1 MHYPRLSTTML
12 LRPATTFRLLRPV
25 LSRSLLGAT
34 SHYYRCSSTSM
45 PKTQTL
51 VSDDNS
57 PSQQFDYEKNFD
69 EVESNHIP
77 TNNGFDRMMMDHK
90 EKNNASNNSEDEEKH
105 LTSLLMELPNR
116 VGILHDVLRFF
127 WKFDVNIRRIE
138 SRPSKFGKFDF
149 FVDVERTNGSEDE
162 RDERLE
168 NLLASLEE
176 YGVEKL
182 LILGE
187 KEGT

>member
-1 MHYPRLSTTML
+1 
-12 LRPATTFRLLRPV
+12 
-25 LSRSLLGAT
+25 
-34 SHYYRCSSTSM
+34 
-45 PKTQTL
+45 
-51 VSDDNS
+51 
-57 PSQQFDYEKNFD
+57 
-69 EVESNHIP
+69 
-77 TNNGFDRMMMDHK
+77 MDHD
-90 EKNNASNNSEDEEKH
+90 ENNTNASNNSEDEEKH

-149 FVDVERTNGSEDE
+149 FVDVERTSGSGEK
-162 RDERLE
+162 DERLE

>member
-1 MHYPRLSTTML
+1 M
-12 LRPATTFRLLRPV
+12 
-25 LSRSLLGAT
+25 LGAT

-51 VSDDNS
+51 VSDDNN

-69 EVESNHIP
+69 KVESKHIP
-77 TNNGFDRMMMDHK
+77 TNNGFDRMMMDH
-90 EKNNASNNSEDEEKH
+90 KNNASNNSEDEEKH

>member
-51 VSDDNS
+51 V
-57 PSQQFDYEKNFD
+57 
-69 EVESNHIP
+69 
-77 TNNGFDRMMMDHK
+77 NGFDRMMMDHK

>member
-1 MHYPRLSTTML
+1 TT
-12 LRPATTFRLLRPV
+12 
-25 LSRSLLGAT
+25 
-34 SHYYRCSSTSM
+34 HYYRCSSTSM

-51 VSDDNS
+51 VVSDDLS
-57 PSQQFDYEKNFD
+57 TSQQQSHYEKNFD
-69 EVESNHIP
+69 KL
-77 TNNGFDRMMMDHK
+77 NNGFDRMTMDHD
-90 EKNNASNNSEDEEKH
+90 ENNTNASNNSEDEEKH

-149 FVDVERTNGSEDE
+149 FVDVERTSGSGEK
-162 RDERLE
+162 DERLE